1 MQEALMFS
9 ATGGKLELPVL
20 LVIVSRSQ
28 SVISLVRKPLY
39 ESHTAYWF
47 IVVFNVIIALFNF
60 IMVSQNCFCIL
71 LNHFKITLDFFCI
84 LCGLSTCFIN
94 PSIGK

>member
-1 MQEALMFS
+1 M

-20 LVIVSRSQ
+20 LAIVSRSQ

-47 IVVFNVIIALFNF
+47 IGVFNVIIALFSFHNG
-60 IMVSQNCFCIL
+60 VTEL
-71 LNHFKITLDFFCI
+71 LLFFA
-84 LCGLSTCFIN
+84 
-94 PSIGK
+94 